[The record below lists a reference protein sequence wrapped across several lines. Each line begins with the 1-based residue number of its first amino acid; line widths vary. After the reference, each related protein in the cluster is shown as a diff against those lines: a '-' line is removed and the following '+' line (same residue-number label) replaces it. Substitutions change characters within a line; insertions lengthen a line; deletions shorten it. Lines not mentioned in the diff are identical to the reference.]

1 MSRDNHVQ
9 AIVEILVKLQK
20 PSVKGG
26 WKKLGLSHAQMGMLY
41 LLSFHEQTSV
51 NQTADFLGVSKSA
64 VTQLADSLEDKGLI
78 SRTNDN
84 KDRRI
89 VRLSLTAEGRQIMK
103 KLARHKY
110 DGVRA
115 GLEKLTDKE
124 VEQFYGLTL
133 KMTNK

>member
-20 PSVKGG
+20 PSVKSG

-51 NQTADFLGVSKSA
+51 NQTAVFLGVSKSA
-64 VTQLADSLEDKGLI
+64 VTQLADSLEAKRLI
-78 SRTNDN
+78 SRTNDD